1 MHRLLRGVDGQMRIL
16 CELDCGVIESGG
28 EHKEPLANQLPRGA
42 MVVTVLASSGWGGGG
57 KEHRK
62 CKGCRGHREL
72 VR

>member
-42 MVVTVLASSGWGGGG
+42 MVVTVLASSGWGGARNTGSA
-57 KEHRK
+57 
-62 CKGCRGHREL
+62 RGAE
-72 VR
+72 VTES